1 MVPASMTEQFG
12 WPHTGNVS
20 TAFYLARETF
30 AGFERLVYLNQE
42 LVKSALAQS
51 EQTAK
56 AALSCQTPVELLVH
70 HANAARPVAQTLLA
84 HNRQALDIA
93 ARTQAELLKIL
104 DARFQQQQLKLRD
117 WVDGVARNAPAGS
130 EAAVTVLKSA
140 VSMGG
145 VGYETIH
152 SAAARAAAIA
162 GGNQTAAAS
171 AA

>member
-1 MVPASMTEQFG
+1 
-12 WPHTGNVS
+12 
-20 TAFYLARETF
+20 
-30 AGFERLVYLNQE
+30 VYLNQE

-56 AALSCQTPVELLVH
+56 AALSCQTPVELWVH
-70 HANAARPVAQTLLA
+70 QANAARPVAQTLLA

>member
-1 MVPASMTEQFG
+1 MSASMPEQFG
-12 WPHTGNVS
+12 WQHAGNVS
-20 TAFYLARETF
+20 TAFYLAREAF
-30 AGFERLVYLNQE
+30 AGFERLVHLNQQW
-42 LVKSALAQS
+42 LKTALAQS

-56 AALSCQTPVELLVH
+56 VVLSGRTTVELWVH
-70 HANAARPVAQTLLA
+70 QANAARPVAETMLA

-104 DARFQQQQLKLRD
+104 DARFQQQQLQLRE
-117 WVDGVARNAPAGS
+117 WVDGFARNAPAGS

-162 GGNQTAAAS
+162 SGNQTAATS